1 MCKCFGK
8 IRSITGNNYNFLLL
22 KAIILYVILELS
34 LVQGQNISHTEIY
47 YNGNIKSITNHLK
60 HGKGIRKWS
69 HEEYDI
75 DGNKHGAWIGW
86 DENGLMS
93 YETIWEFGIYRQ
105 YREWH
110 SNGEKKL
117 IMKYDKE
124 GNLTLFKKWNEE
136 GKELV
141 EDLSLHDH

>member
-1 MCKCFGK
+1 MKPFG
-8 IRSITGNNYNFLLL
+8 N
-22 KAIILYVILELS
+22 
-34 LVQGQNISHTEIY
+34 LVFI
-47 YNGNIKSITNHLK
+47 
-60 HGKGIRKWS
+60 
-69 HEEYDI
+69 
-75 DGNKHGAWIGW
+75 
-86 DENGLMS
+86 
-93 YETIWEFGIYRQ
+93 Q

>member
-1 MCKCFGK
+1 MCKFFGK

-22 KAIILYVILELS
+22 KAIILYLILEPS

-47 YNGNIKSITNHLK
+47 YNGNIKSISNHLK

-93 YETIWEFGIYRQ
+93 YETVWEFGIYRQ

>member
-1 MCKCFGK
+1 MNHLLF
-8 IRSITGNNYNFLLL
+8 YFLLS
-22 KAIILYVILELS
+22 ISILFSENRNV
-34 LVQGQNISHTEIY
+34 VHTEIY
-47 YNGNIKSITNHLK
+47 YNGNIKSITNHVK

-93 YETIWEFGIYRQ
+93 YETVWEFGIYRQ

-141 EDLSLHDH
+141 EDLSLHEQ